1 VDAHRHGSA
10 IALWDGKESR
20 RDPAYTNGAPWS
32 SRRGGVG
39 QEYVTVAEGAR
50 LRQFQI
56 KLLFDTLER
65 RLYPPGQN

>member
-1 VDAHRHGSA
+1 MRIGMAPRSHYGMVKKAAGTPH
-10 IALWDGKESR
+10 
-20 RDPAYTNGAPWS
+20 TQNGAPWS